1 MLPSAVQIARFAALL
16 SGAVLAACGG
26 NQHAGAAA
34 FWQGDTV
41 DPARPVDPEAAKLQA
56 SRRAF
61 GAPDDFDGAPS
72 TPQERGPSSWVGV
85 RHDLALARAAS
96 RTERCSCLAVE
107 VGGARDPRFQW
118 AAGAPESTAD
128 NTLAV
133 ALSARG
139 VPCPGGPADEESRRP
154 SISAVDQEGNDI
166 IIEVE
171 ELPPGRPLATGA
183 VIPKPASGGAVYV
196 KGRSAKVPYARAAGG
211 ARCKV
216 Y

>member
-1 MLPSAVQIARFAALL
+1 MRPSAAQIARFAALL

-26 NQHAGAAA
+26 SQHAGAAA
-34 FWQGDTV
+34 FWEGDTV
-41 DPARPVDPEAAKLQA
+41 DPSAPAEPDAAQQKA
-56 SRRAF
+56 PRRAV
-61 GAPDDFDGAPS
+61 GTPDNFDGAAS
-72 TPQERGPSSWVGV
+72 TPEERAPSSWVGV

-96 RTERCSCLAVE
+96 RVERCSCLAVE
-107 VGGARDPRFQW
+107 VGAARDPKFQW
-118 AAGAPESTAD
+118 AAGAPETGAD
-128 NTLAV
+128 TLAV

-139 VPCPGGPADEESRRP
+139 VPCPGGPADEELRRP
-154 SISAVDQEGNDI
+154 SISAVDQEGNDV

-183 VIPKPASGGAVYV
+183 VIPRPASGGAIYV

>member
-1 MLPSAVQIARFAALL
+1 MPPSAAQIARFAALL

-34 FWQGDTV
+34 FWEGDTI
-41 DPARPVDPEAAKLQA
+41 DPSAPGEPEAAKQKA
-56 SRRAF
+56 PRRAL
-61 GAPDDFDGAPS
+61 GAPDDFDGAPT
-72 TPQERGPSSWVGV
+72 TPAERAPSSWVGV
-85 RHDLALARAAS
+85 RHDLALAPAAS

-107 VGGARDPRFQW
+107 VGEARAPKFQW
-118 AAGAPESTAD
+118 AAGAPETAAD
-128 NTLAV
+128 TLAV

-139 VPCPGGPADEESRRP
+139 VPCPGGPADEERRRP
-154 SISAVDQEGNDI
+154 SISAVDQEGNDV

-183 VIPKPASGGAVYV
+183 VIPRPAPGGAIYV
-196 KGRSAKVPYARAAGG
+196 KGRSANAPYARAAGG

>member
-1 MLPSAVQIARFAALL
+1 MRPSAAQIARFAALL

-26 NQHAGAAA
+26 SQHAGAAA
-34 FWQGDTV
+34 FWEGGTV
-41 DPARPVDPEAAKLQA
+41 DPSKPAEPDAAQKA
-56 SRRAF
+56 PRRAV
-61 GAPDDFDGAPS
+61 GTPDDFDGAPS
-72 TPQERGPSSWVGV
+72 TPEERAPSSWVGV

-96 RTERCSCLAVE
+96 RAERCSCLAVE
-107 VGGARDPRFQW
+107 VAEARDPRFQW
-118 AAGAPESTAD
+118 AAGAPETSAD
-128 NTLAV
+128 TLAV

-139 VPCPGGPADEESRRP
+139 VPCPGGPADEELRRP
-154 SISAVDQEGNDI
+154 SISAVDQEGNDV

-183 VIPKPASGGAVYV
+183 VIPRPAKGGAIYV
-196 KGRSAKVPYARAAGG
+196 KGRSARVPYARAAGG

>member
-1 MLPSAVQIARFAALL
+1 MRPSAAQIARFAALL

-26 NQHAGAAA
+26 GQHAGAAA
-34 FWQGDTV
+34 FWEGGTV
-41 DPARPVDPEAAKLQA
+41 DPATPAEPDAAQQKA
-56 SRRAF
+56 PRRAV
-61 GAPDDFDGAPS
+61 GTPDDFDGAPS
-72 TPQERGPSSWVGV
+72 TPEERAPSSWVGV

-96 RTERCSCLAVE
+96 RAERCSCLAVE
-107 VGGARDPRFQW
+107 VGEARDRRFQW
-118 AAGAPESTAD
+118 AAGAPETGGD
-128 NTLAV
+128 TLAV

-139 VPCPGGPADEESRRP
+139 VPCPGGPADEELRRP
-154 SISAVDQEGNDI
+154 SISAVDQEGNDV

-183 VIPKPASGGAVYV
+183 VIPRPARGGAIYV